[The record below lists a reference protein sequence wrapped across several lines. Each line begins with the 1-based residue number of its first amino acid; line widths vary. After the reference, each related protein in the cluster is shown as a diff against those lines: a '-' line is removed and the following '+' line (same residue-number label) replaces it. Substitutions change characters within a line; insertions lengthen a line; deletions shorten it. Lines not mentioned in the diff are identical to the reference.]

1 MHTQHVHIRHACS
14 GNRAYAYHNRH
25 SDHHK
30 AYIHSTAEIS
40 LHNAFLHCPCSVLN
54 CNLQIINFVAAFVVL
69 LVQVFAKPYKDTR
82 NNIIE
87 TAILVNFVLVAASYL
102 QSPETTAAS
111 VMVVILTLLPY
122 VYAVVYIAIATGR
135 KM

>member
-1 MHTQHVHIRHACS
+1 M
-14 GNRAYAYHNRH
+14 
-25 SDHHK
+25 
-30 AYIHSTAEIS
+30 
-40 LHNAFLHCPCSVLN
+40 
-54 CNLQIINFVAAFVVL
+54 INFFAAFVVL

-102 QSPETTAAS
+102 QPPETTAAS
-111 VMVVILTLLPY
+111 VMVIILTLLPY
-122 VYAVVYIAIATGR
+122 VYAVVYIAIVTGR

>member
-1 MHTQHVHIRHACS
+1 M
-14 GNRAYAYHNRH
+14 
-25 SDHHK
+25 
-30 AYIHSTAEIS
+30 
-40 LHNAFLHCPCSVLN
+40 
-54 CNLQIINFVAAFVVL
+54 INFLVAFVVL
-69 LVQVFAKPYKDTR
+69 LVQVFAKPYKETSS
-82 NNIIE
+82 NIIE

>member
-1 MHTQHVHIRHACS
+1 MLAWEIGHTHTTTDIQTITKHTLNCRVGAI
-14 GNRAYAYHNRH
+14 
-25 SDHHK
+25 
-30 AYIHSTAEIS
+30 YIYIYIC
-40 LHNAFLHCPCSVLN
+40 LLNAFLQCPCSVLN
-54 CNLQIINFVAAFVVL
+54 CNLQIINFFAAFVVL
-69 LVQVFAKPYKDTR
+69 LVQVFAKPYKDTH

-87 TAILVNFVLVAASYL
+87 TAILVNLVLVAASYL

>member
-1 MHTQHVHIRHACS
+1 M
-14 GNRAYAYHNRH
+14 
-25 SDHHK
+25 
-30 AYIHSTAEIS
+30 
-40 LHNAFLHCPCSVLN
+40 LN

>member
-1 MHTQHVHIRHACS
+1 M
-14 GNRAYAYHNRH
+14 
-25 SDHHK
+25 
-30 AYIHSTAEIS
+30 
-40 LHNAFLHCPCSVLN
+40 LN
-54 CNLQIINFVAAFVVL
+54 PLQIINFLVVFVVL
-69 LVQVFAKPYKDTR
+69 LVQVFAKPYKDTH

-102 QSPETTAAS
+102 QSPDTTTAS
-111 VMVVILTLLPY
+111 VMVIILTLLPY

>member
-1 MHTQHVHIRHACS
+1 M
-14 GNRAYAYHNRH
+14 
-25 SDHHK
+25 
-30 AYIHSTAEIS
+30 
-40 LHNAFLHCPCSVLN
+40 
-54 CNLQIINFVAAFVVL
+54 VL

-102 QSPETTAAS
+102 QPPETTTAS

-122 VYAVVYIAIATGR
+122 VYAVVYIAIAIGR